1 MADITPARKL
11 FDLLV
16 SRDFDPEML
25 DSSGK
30 PASDPAETEIYS
42 FDFVAHSGKDYG
54 TVVIM
59 LGDDNDLEVYCSDNV
74 GRTMEGDDKND
85 WFSFLEQ
92 LKNFAVRN
100 FMTFGIKNLNRLR
113 YSMQGQAAIKEGLFE
128 SWTGNRTTSWSGAAT
143 EARLMIR
150 HKKNIAE
157 GDARFRYIE
166 SLFIETAD
174 SERYKLPFKS
184 LTGGRAMLE
193 HVRQGGRPYD
203 ARGNHIAEMVTE
215 LNVLSRFRRANQG
228 QIFEGDTQ
236 QLLEQVQE
244 YQANLQRSLKG
255 LGTRTGYATYFES
268 WSPAEISEQDVV
280 IESLKNLFVKQSI
293 DTRIESALPL
303 LAKIQQQGT
312 AMKEANIFEAWAERL
327 TEGTWSLPDT
337 PEKQDK
343 LIELLSKDLPVGAD
357 ATNVTEQLYGLVGD
371 DQLFDQ
377 LEELADRDANADA
390 RQVIM
395 DRLQELSDW
404 PEVRTVLD
412 QLQIDPTAEMNPPE
426 ATNPADLEPMNESV
440 LTDSTGST
448 FQHILNTFKRD
459 VKDFEETGEVSDE
472 LHNALY
478 DYYFDDMPYGT
489 KKARDGD
496 PYEWVAD
503 RFGADLGI
511 SGYGGRSPGIPDEDY
526 GMERESVGD
535 YADEYQDSLSGILK
549 IAGVPAKQRPAPE
562 YDHAGMEENKENST
576 GQIVK
581 KLLDPV
587 AQGLGGGGKSL
598 SIPLVGEEE
607 TDEGILGTLGG
618 GAIGTM
624 LGGPLGGIVGA
635 GLGQHLT
642 KGGSALVE
650 KDDEEDD
657 DSINP
662 IVPALAGGALGY
674 AAGSGALDGI
684 GSSIGSA
691 LSGLVGEQETDEGIV
706 KDFAKGAGEV
716 VGDVVGAPVTI
727 AGSAMNAV
735 SSAGRKETDED
746 DELIKMKKAAGIHED
761 EQLNEFIG
769 PALAAGARALM
780 PLLSKIGPAIGKMA
794 GQGAQVAGQ
803 AAKSAAP
810 VVGQVAKQGAQAVGQ
825 VAKQGAE
832 IAAKNAVPIGVGV
845 GAYQGITDLANSLGT
860 GVGEV
865 YHDIGSAAEAIT
877 KAVGTAVDGKTIGD
891 LASAAVKYAIPIG
904 LLLALLYGGKKLIDA
919 ILGEN
924 QEQTDEGLVG
934 AALGGI
940 GGALVGGPAGAIR
953 GASIGNSIGDA
964 IGGGTTDEAIDPKNP
979 RDYERPTIQRNKQG
993 QAPLTRKDIEQK
1005 DRKAEF
1011 DFYQRAHGKPHP
1023 DSATKESRSSLAGQY
1038 GHSGKMQAVDKDT
1051 SFLDRLKELSGM
1063 KK

>member
-25 DSSGK
+25 DSSGR
-30 PASDPAETEIYS
+30 PAADPAETEIFS

-54 TVVIM
+54 TVVVM
-59 LGDDNDLEVYCSDNV
+59 LSDNHDLEVYCSDNV

-128 SWTGNRTTSWSGAAT
+128 SWTGTKTTSWNGAAT

-150 HKKNIAE
+150 HKKTIAE
-157 GDARFRYIE
+157 GDARYRYIE

-203 ARGNHIAEMVTE
+203 GRGNHIAEMVTE
-215 LNVLSRFRRANQG
+215 LAVLSRFRRANQG

-244 YQANLQRSLKG
+244 YQSNLQRSLKG
-255 LGTRTGYATYFES
+255 LGTRTGYAKYFES

-312 AMKEANIFEAWAERL
+312 EMKEANIFEAWADRL
-327 TEGTWSLPDT
+327 VEGTWALPDT

-357 ATNVTEQLYGLVGD
+357 ATNATEQLYDLVGD
-371 DQLFDQ
+371 DHLFDQ
-377 LEELADRDANADA
+377 LEELAERDANADA
-390 RQVIM
+390 RQVVY
-395 DRLQELSDW
+395 DRLQELSDF
-404 PEVRTVLD
+404 PEVRKVID
-412 QLQIDPTAEMNPPE
+412 QLQIDDTAEMNPPE
-426 ATNPADLEPMNESV
+426 AVDPADLEPMNESV
-440 LTDSTGST
+440 LNDSTGST

-459 VKDFEETGEVSDE
+459 VRDFEQTGEVSDA
-472 LHNALY
+472 LHDALY

-511 SGYGGRSPGIPDEDY
+511 DGYGSRSPGIPDEDY
-526 GMERESVGD
+526 GMERESVMHGD
-535 YADEYQDSLSGILK
+535 YAEEAADPLAKILK
-549 IAGVPAKQRPAPE
+549 IAGVPAKERPAPD
-562 YDHAGMEENKENST
+562 YTT
-576 GQIVK
+576 GD
-581 KLLDPV
+581 LE
-587 AQGLGGGGKSL
+587 S
-598 SIPLVGEEE
+598 
-607 TDEGILGTLGG
+607 TDEGILGTAAGG
-618 GAIGTM
+618 LAGLAF
-624 LGGPLGGIVGA
+624 GGPLGAIAGA
-635 GLGQHLT
+635 GLGQAAT
-642 KGGSALVE
+642 SGGSSLIE
-650 KDDEEDD
+650 KEVDEEDD
-657 DSINP
+657 DDGINP

-674 AAGSGALDGI
+674 AAGSGALDGV
-684 GSSIGSA
+684 GSAIGSA
-691 LSGLVGEQETDEGIV
+691 LGGLIGEEETDEGW
-706 KDFAKGAGEV
+706 KGQLAGGT
-716 VGDVVGAPVTI
+716 VGTLAGGALGAVSGPI
-727 AGSAMNAV
+727 GSAVGGALGGT
-735 SSAGRKETDED
+735 AGQMIGDKLGGPDE
-746 DELIKMKKAAGIHED
+746 
-761 EQLNEFIG
+761 EQLNEVIG
-769 PALAAGARALM
+769 PAIAAGARAIM
-780 PLLSKIGPAIGKMA
+780 PLLSKIGPALGRLVSA
-794 GQGAQVAGQ
+794 GGQ
-803 AAKSAAP
+803 AAKQAAP
-810 VVGQVAKQGAQAVGQ
+810 AVGQVAKQGAQAVGQ

-845 GAYQGITDLANSLGT
+845 GAYQAITDTAKSLVG

-865 YHDIGSAAEAIT
+865 YKDIGGATDAIT
-877 KAVGTAVDGKTIGD
+877 KMVGSAIDGKTIGE
-891 LASAAVKYAIPIG
+891 LAAAAVKYAIPIG
-904 LLLALLYGGKKLIDA
+904 ILLAVLYGGKKLIDQVMA
-919 ILGEN
+919 
-924 QEQTDEGLVG
+924 EGADDSV
-934 AALGGI
+934 
-940 GGALVGGPAGAIR
+940 AGLAGKAV
-953 GASIGNSIGDA
+953 GASIPNPGDFVT
-964 IGGGTTDEAIDPKNP
+964 GFKKTFEVQTDEAIDPTNP
-979 RDYERPTIQRNKQG
+979 RDYEIPTIQRRAQG
-993 QAPLTRKDIEQK
+993 QTPLTAQDIEQK

-1011 DFYQRAHGKPHP
+1011 DFYKRAHGRPHP
-1023 DSATKESRSSLAGQY
+1023 DSATEKSRSPLAGQY
-1038 GHSGKMQAVDKDT
+1038 GHSGKMKAVDKDT